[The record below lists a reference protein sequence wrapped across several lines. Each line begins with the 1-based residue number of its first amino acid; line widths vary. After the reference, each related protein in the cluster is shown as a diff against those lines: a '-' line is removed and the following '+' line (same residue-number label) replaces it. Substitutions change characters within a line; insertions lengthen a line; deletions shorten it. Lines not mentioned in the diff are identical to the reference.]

1 MFTVSDLKQLVYCQR
16 LVYYA
21 YCLPGVRVA
30 ATPRMEMGRAT
41 GATTEELEHRRSL
54 RTYGL
59 REGQR
64 EFDVWLESNSL
75 GLCGRLDMLIRA
87 PSTSGD
93 ELIPV
98 DYKDSNPLV
107 ARTGRR
113 LCGTV
118 RHNWA
123 VQLTAYTLLL
133 EETHGKPVRRGFI
146 YYIPRRRACEVMF
159 DEHLRQAVR
168 DGLRLIAEIA
178 EGERFPPP
186 AAERR
191 RCAACEYRR
200 LCNDV

>member
-1 MFTVSDLKQLVYCQR
+1 MFTVSDLKQLTYCQR

-21 YCLPGVRVA
+21 YCLPSVHMA
-30 ATPRMEMGRAT
+30 STPRMEIGRAA
-41 GATTEELEHRRSL
+41 GAATEELEHRRSL

-87 PSTSGD
+87 PTASGD

-98 DYKDSNPLV
+98 DYKDSNPPV
-107 ARTGRR
+107 AQTGRR

-118 RHNWA
+118 RYNWA
-123 VQLTAYTLLL
+123 VQLTAYALLL
-133 EETHGKPVRRGFI
+133 EETRGKPVRRGFI
-146 YYIPRRRACEVMF
+146 YYIPQRRACEVMF
-159 DEHLRQAVR
+159 DEYLRQAVR
-168 DGLRLIAEIA
+168 DGLRLIERIV
-178 EGERFPPP
+178 EGEHFPPP
-186 AAERR
+186 ADKRR

-200 LCNDV
+200 LCNDI